1 MSFATVAACMRL
13 RCSLLATR
21 YSLLIRHGPSS
32 SSTSSPLFTL
42 ITAVGVVV
50 NKNAV
55 NAAMCLL
62 LSLVGVAGLFVA
74 LEAYLLAFLLLL
86 VYAGAIVALFLFI
99 VMLLDTRGD
108 RAADAA
114 QASAGRA
121 RAGHRTGGA
130 RLVSFVTRG
139 QIASPDI
146 TTMPAVGAS
155 LKLYAF
161 QLFTTYLLPVQI
173 LGFLL
178 LIAMLGVIVLSK
190 RFEDWRTSSESSEH
204 RVARSEH
211 DASLAHS
218 LLGFV
223 ATLLP

>member
-1 MSFATVAACMRL
+1 MGTLLFNLFA
-13 RCSLLATR
+13 
-21 YSLLIRHGPSS
+21 
-32 SSTSSPLFTL
+32 LFTL
-42 ITAVGVVV
+42 ITAIGVVV

-108 RAADAA
+108 
-114 QASAGRA
+114 SPPTLHKLPMVA
-121 RAGHRTGGA
+121 RVLAIGLVALGV
-130 RLVSFVTRG
+130 VSFATRG
-139 QIASPDI
+139 QIASPDV
-146 TTMPAVGAS
+146 TAVPAVGSS

-161 QLFTTYLLPVQI
+161 QLFTTYLLPVQV

-190 RFEDWRTSSESSEH
+190 RFEEIGDIK
-204 RVARSEH
+204 
-211 DASLAHS
+211 
-218 LLGFV
+218 
-223 ATLLP
+223 

>member
-1 MSFATVAACMRL
+1 MG
-13 RCSLLATR
+13 SLLFNVFA
-21 YSLLIRHGPSS
+21 
-32 SSTSSPLFTL
+32 LFTI
-42 ITAVGVVV
+42 ITAIGVVV

-62 LSLVGVAGLFVA
+62 LSLVGVAALFVA
-74 LEAYLLAFLLLL
+74 LEAYFLAFLLLL

-108 RAADAA
+108 SPPTLHRLPVI
-114 QASAGRA
+114 A
-121 RAGHRTGGA
+121 RVLAVGLVALGV
-130 RLVSFVTRG
+130 VSFAARG

-146 TTMPAVGAS
+146 STIPAVGAS

-190 RFEDWRTSSESSEH
+190 RLEGMD
-204 RVARSEH
+204 
-211 DASLAHS
+211 DIK
-218 LLGFV
+218 
-223 ATLLP
+223 

>member
-1 MSFATVAACMRL
+1 MG
-13 RCSLLATR
+13 SLLFN
-21 YSLLIRHGPSS
+21 
-32 SSTSSPLFTL
+32 LFAAFTVV
-42 ITAVGVVV
+42 TAIGVVV

-74 LEAYLLAFLLLL
+74 LNAYLLAFLLLL

-108 RAADAA
+108 DRPGV
-114 QASAGRA
+114 SGLPLVA
-121 RAGHRTGGA
+121 RVLAVGLVALGV
-130 RLVSFVTRG
+130 VSFITKGR
-139 QIASPDI
+139 IASPDLA
-146 TTMPAVGAS
+146 TVPAVGAS
-155 LKLYAF
+155 LKLYAY

-190 RFEDWRTSSESSEH
+190 KFEGLEDIK
-204 RVARSEH
+204 
-211 DASLAHS
+211 
-218 LLGFV
+218 
-223 ATLLP
+223 

>member
-1 MSFATVAACMRL
+1 MGSFLFNVFAVFTVVTA
-13 RCSLLATR
+13 
-21 YSLLIRHGPSS
+21 
-32 SSTSSPLFTL
+32 LF
-42 ITAVGVVV
+42 VVV

-99 VMLLDTRGD
+99 VMLLDTKGD
-108 RAADAA
+108 DR
-114 QASAGRA
+114 R
-121 RAGHRTGGA
+121 RVTGVSLFA
-130 RLVSFVTRG
+130 RLLAIALIGAGVVSFVIHG
-139 QIASPDI
+139 QIAEPDR
-146 TTMPAVGAS
+146 TAVPAVGAS
-155 LKLYAF
+155 LKLYAY

-190 RFEDWRTSSESSEH
+190 KFEGLD
-204 RVARSEH
+204 
-211 DASLAHS
+211 DIK
-218 LLGFV
+218 
-223 ATLLP
+223 